1 VTVTPETC
9 TAVSEINSVNCVSSW
24 NYLQQNK
31 MLLCPQ
37 RKTVKGK
44 TSKEMAGDSK
54 KALDALLERKM
65 KIMTVI

>member
-1 VTVTPETC
+1 
-9 TAVSEINSVNCVSSW
+9 
-24 NYLQQNK
+24 